1 MSRKKTLSGR
11 KKIALLVGAAA
22 LAGGTAVIMTG
33 TSQASVVC
41 DGLAT
46 AVTNNESFIADQ
58 RAAPDAQSEAR
69 IANRVAVIE
78 EIRRKQ
84 VASGCEPGS
93 AGGEAGAGTAGSGSG
108 SGDAAAGNGQAG
120 TGGSPGTGTGTGTD
134 TGTGTGTGTGDDN
147 AEGAADATD
156 PTGEVVCAG
165 STVTLSGEAG
175 PPAASSNQFPVGT
188 TLRVTNLDNDKS
200 TTVRVTSASGSC
212 ALLND
217 AAFELVRE
225 EGKFLIRNAR
235 IEQIQSVRST
245 PQEQIESVG

>member
-1 MSRKKTLSGR
+1 MSRKKTFSGR
-11 KKIALLVGAAA
+11 KKLALLVGAAA
-22 LAGGTAVIMTG
+22 LVGGTAVVMTG

-46 AVTNNESFIADQ
+46 ALSNNESFIAGQ

-78 EIRRKQ
+78 EIKRKQ
-84 VASGCEPGS
+84 SASGCEVGQGGQVS
-93 AGGEAGAGTAGSGSG
+93 QVGEAGQAGEASQAEDGGGGADDGAGAGAEAGAQPTAG
-108 SGDAAAGNGQAG
+108 GQAE
-120 TGGSPGTGTGTGTD
+120 GS
-134 TGTGTGTGTGDDN
+134 
-147 AEGAADATD
+147 
-156 PTGEVVCAG
+156 VVCAG

-175 PPAASSNQFPVGT
+175 APAASSNQFPVGT

-217 AAFELVRE
+217 AAFEQVRE
-225 EGKFLIRNAR
+225 PGKFLIRNAR
-235 IEQIQSVRST
+235 IEQLGQTGQSGQAGQVQS
-245 PQEQIESVG
+245 IG